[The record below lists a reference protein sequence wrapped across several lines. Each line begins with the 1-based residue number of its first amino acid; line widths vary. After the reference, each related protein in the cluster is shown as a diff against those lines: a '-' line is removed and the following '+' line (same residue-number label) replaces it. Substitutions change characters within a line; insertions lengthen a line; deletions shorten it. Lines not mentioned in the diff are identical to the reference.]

1 MTQTITNGT
10 TRKSLAN
17 EIDRLQATVA
27 GLGEGLRD
35 AVREATS
42 QAVREAVGELVSEVL
57 TNPDIAALLRNVQTQ
72 PAQAARPRPSSPGRG
87 LLEGLAGLLQQPLQ
101 LARQGWQAVC
111 RYKGVA
117 VAGLVA
123 VAAVAV
129 AAWKA
134 GPLLAFAGLAA
145 VA

>member
-1 MTQTITNGT
+1 MSQTITNGT
-10 TRKSLAN
+10 GRKSLAS

-57 TNPDIAALLRNVQTQ
+57 TNPDVAALFRSVQA
-72 PAQAARPRPSSPGRG
+72 PAAQAPRPSPLPGGG
-87 LLEGLAGLLQQPLQ
+87 LMDWLQKPLQ
-101 LARQGWQAVC
+101 LARQAWCAAW

-117 VAGLVA
+117 VAGLAA

-129 AAWKA
+129 VALKA
-134 GPLLAFAGLAA
+134 GPL
-145 VA
+145 VALGRF